1 MKRISYYILTVIAV
15 LSLAGCNDEWKD
27 ELYMHS
33 VSFAKNGVYDIH
45 MRYNKEGKV
54 TYQVP
59 VLVSGSTEIEKGI
72 EVHVGLDTDTLD
84 VMNYERFRDR
94 TDLYYR
100 LLDEQYYDIPSW
112 TVSFPVGSN
121 KELLNIDFRLGDLDM
136 SEKYVLPLTIEEAP
150 GYIPNY
156 RKHYRKALLN
166 VLPFNDYS
174 GNYSATNAMISASD
188 DPGAGEFSMDTR
200 NAFVVDD
207 HSIFFYAG
215 AIDEEL
221 QSRANYKVVAEFLP
235 NGENATDGVV
245 KLSSP
250 NPAIHF
256 QGEGTFLISTEMD
269 QLLPYLEHR
278 YVTILLEYE
287 YDDLSGIT
295 PFRYKVQGSMVMERK
310 RNILMPD
317 EDQAIEW

>member
-1 MKRISYYILTVIAV
+1 MKKIYYYVMTLVTV
-15 LSLAGCNDEWKD
+15 LSLAACNDEWKD
-27 ELYMHS
+27 ELFMHS

-54 TYQVP
+54 SYQLP
-59 VLVSGSTEIEKGI
+59 VLVSGSTEIDKAI
-72 EVHVGLDTDTLD
+72 DVRVGLDTDTLD

-94 TDLYYR
+94 KDLYFR
-100 LLDEQYYDIPSW
+100 LLDQKYYDIPSM
-112 TVSFPVGSN
+112 TVNFPAGSN
-121 KELLNIDFRLGDLDM
+121 KELLDIDFKLGDLDM
-136 SEKYVLPLTIEEAP
+136 SEKYVLPLTIEEGP
-150 GYIPNY
+150 GYVPNY
-156 RKHYRKALLN
+156 RKQYRKALLN

-174 GNYSATNAMISASD
+174 GSYSATNAMISAAD

-221 QSRANYKVVAEFLP
+221 QSRGKYKVVAEFIP
-235 NGENATDGVV
+235 SGEASTDGIV

-250 NPAIHF
+250 NPDIHF
-256 QGEGTFLISTEMD
+256 EGEGTFLISTEMD
-269 QLLPYLEHR
+269 QVLPYLEHR
-278 YVTILLEYE
+278 YVTILMEYE
-287 YDDLSGIT
+287 YDDLSTIT